1 MTFKT
6 KNLNFVWTDFLEDN
20 LNARK
25 ELLNNGHY
33 TDVTLISDDFKT
45 FNVHRSILFP
55 ASNLLKQVFLL
66 DQCKSQATLFL
77 KGIKSQF
84 LDAILQFIYFGE
96 VSVPEAQVKQFIK
109 CAKDLDLKSFYGNIP
124 KTQSDIDNGA
134 LSDEG
139 ENKSKHENFS
149 NINTKAQQDHSWTNT
164 RQLLNKSRNIPGP
177 KDEKENVNPL
187 YPCEKCAYVSNDAA
201 NLKIHV
207 NRQHMRASSVI
218 AKYSCDKCTYTN
230 VNTVKMKLHKEAK
243 HSS

>member
-20 LNARK
+20 LNTRK
-25 ELLNNGHY
+25 ELLKNGHF

-55 ASNLLKQVFLL
+55 ASNFFKQLLLM

-84 LDAILQFIYFGE
+84 LDAILQFVYFGE

-124 KTQSDIDNGA
+124 TTQSDIDNSA
-134 LSDEG
+134 LSEED
-139 ENKSKHENFS
+139 ENKSKLDNFS
-149 NINTKAQQDHSWTNT
+149 NINTRPLPDQSWTNT
-164 RQLLNKSRNIPGP
+164 RQLLSKSGNIPGP
-177 KDEKENVNPL
+177 KDEKNNVNPL
-187 YPCEKCAYVSNDAA
+187 YRCEKCAYVSKDAA

-207 NRQHMRASSVI
+207 NRQHMRASSII

-230 VNTVKMKLHKEAK
+230 VNTDKMKLHKEVK